1 VTLGAVL
8 FWLACAIDALLMR
21 LSPKYKAS
29 RFYDDCKR
37 LHMKGDPEF
46 NAIIREILLTQY
58 GYKVEP

>member
-1 VTLGAVL
+1 MSFAALV
-8 FWLACAIDALLMR
+8 FWAASAIDGLLMR

-37 LHMKGDPEF
+37 MHMKDDPEF